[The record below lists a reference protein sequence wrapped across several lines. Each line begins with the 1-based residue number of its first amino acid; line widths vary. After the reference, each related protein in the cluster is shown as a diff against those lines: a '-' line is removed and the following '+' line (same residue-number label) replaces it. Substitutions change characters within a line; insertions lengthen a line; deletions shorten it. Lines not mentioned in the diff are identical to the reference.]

1 MEMLRK
7 IIDSK
12 SLENSQENMM
22 EFDLVK
28 LQFCNLNTAT
38 LPKTSQILSGINLEW
53 PNSLESE
60 LCSLCCTR
68 FLQACSPAI
77 NSPQFCKKQSSY

>member
-38 LPKTSQILSGINLEW
+38 LP
-53 PNSLESE
+53 
-60 LCSLCCTR
+60 
-68 FLQACSPAI
+68 
-77 NSPQFCKKQSSY
+77 

>member
-1 MEMLRK
+1 MGRGLPCSLGHMPGFHVTFNVILFFNTIEMLQK

-12 SLENSQENMM
+12 SLENSQENIMM

-38 LPKTSQILSGINLEW
+38 LT
-53 PNSLESE
+53 
-60 LCSLCCTR
+60 
-68 FLQACSPAI
+68 
-77 NSPQFCKKQSSY
+77 